1 MESNGIVSKFKS
13 AISDSPSKK
22 LMIFVGIA
30 MAGAVGYAMVPR
42 DPPKPAHSTV
52 AGIPRG
58 NDTVQGGTPL
68 TPEYTKNLSSADKT
82 RIEEARQQGGT
93 AMPTVRVQP
102 QTSERP
108 VLLPEAIK
116 EPPQPPVV
124 DTPKPPVIEQVPVV
138 TPAQVQQVPI
148 VAPVQQMQSPQDIQK
163 LGDVLNH
170 IVRRPNAVADVQFM
184 YDQKNRELAAAA
196 AATTPQS
203 APVVSGNQTK
213 AQKIKVPLAGT
224 ILYANL
230 VGRANS
236 DAPGPVV
243 AKILQ
248 GQYAGATLVGAF
260 TTGRDALIIKFT
272 KMTVGTTPDGE
283 EINETVNIDAVAVDT
298 KHIGTP
304 LATSVDR
311 HLMEKIGIGLGASFA
326 QGFGQAVAQTNN
338 SSVLRPDGS
347 YTTTTTGLDTK
358 NQLLSAGGH
367 ALSSAGNIL
376 MDEFGRRPTT
386 IIVDSGTPIG
396 ILFI

>member
-1 MESNGIVSKFKS
+1 MANSGMVDRLKS
-13 AISDSPSKK
+13 VIDSPSKK
-22 LMIFVGIA
+22 MLAVVGVA
-30 MAGAVGYAMVPR
+30 MAGAVVYAMLPAE
-42 DPPKPAHSTV
+42 PPKPAHSTV

-58 NDTVQGGTPL
+58 TETVQGGTPL

-82 RIEEARQQGGT
+82 RIDTARQQGGV

-102 QTSERP
+102 QTAERP
-108 VLLPEAIK
+108 VLLPDPIK

-138 TPAQVQQVPI
+138 TPAQIQQVPI
-148 VAPVQQMQSPQDIQK
+148 VAPVQQVQSPQDIQK
-163 LGDVLNH
+163 LGDVMNH
-170 IVRRPNAVADVQFM
+170 IVRRPAAVADVQFM

-196 AATTPQS
+196 ATTPQS
-203 APVVSGNQTK
+203 APVMSGGQTAK
-213 AQKIKVPLAGT
+213 GSKVTLPLAGT

-248 GQYAGATLVGAF
+248 GKYAGATLIGSF
-260 TTGRDALIIKFT
+260 TTGRDALVIKFT

-283 EINETVNIDAVAVDT
+283 EINETVQIDAVAVDT

-311 HLMEKIGIGLGASFA
+311 HLLEKLGIGLGAAFA
-326 QGFGQAVAQTNN
+326 QGFGNAVAQSNT

-347 YTTTTTGLDTK
+347 YTTTSTGLDTK
-358 NQLLSAGGH
+358 QQLLSASGH